1 MENQNLQTQ
10 ISEEQ
15 KLSMNQEANSHLLNT
30 AKWAKFLSIVGFV
43 AMGLLVI
50 LGFSLG
56 GIISLFIDEVLP
68 FPMFI
73 FGFIYLFVAAIYF
86 YPLFALLKF
95 SNYAKK
101 AIIESDSEK
110 LTESFRNL
118 KGVFTFIGILT
129 LIGVI
134 GFVLQI
140 SVLKAFLPV
149 IKELF

>member
-1 MENQNLQTQ
+1 
-10 ISEEQ
+10 
-15 KLSMNQEANSHLLNT
+15 
-30 AKWAKFLSIVGFV
+30 
-43 AMGLLVI
+43 
-50 LGFSLG
+50 
-56 GIISLFIDEVLP
+56 
-68 FPMFI
+68 